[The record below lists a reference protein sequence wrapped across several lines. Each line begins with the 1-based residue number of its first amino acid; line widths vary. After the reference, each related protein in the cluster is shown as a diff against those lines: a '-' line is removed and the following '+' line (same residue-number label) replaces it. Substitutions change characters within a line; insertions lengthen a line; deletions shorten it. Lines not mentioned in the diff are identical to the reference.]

1 MTEERV
7 GLYPGTFDPITNGH
21 MDIILRG
28 TRIVDTLIVGV
39 AVNAGKG
46 PLFPIEERMEMVR
59 EEIDAAMDGETAR
72 RIVVRTFDGLL
83 IDYAKRNGVTTIV
96 RGLRARSEEH
106 TSELQSLMRTPYAVF
121 CLKKK

>member
-1 MTEERV
+1 
-7 GLYPGTFDPITNGH
+7 

-96 RGLRARSEEH
+96 RGLRAVSDFEYEVQMASMIRKRDPSIAIAVPMAEERE
-106 TSELQSLMRTPYAVF
+106 SGGEGKR
-121 CLKKK
+121 